1 MAKTAGKEKAI
12 FIASSPNTQRDD
24 RLIALKTL
32 ISPWRWRSGGNTSE
46 LVHLRNEFARMHH
59 TRDTF
64 PFDSGR
70 SALHAILTAAGIGH
84 GDEVV
89 TQAYTCLAVAVG
101 ILRAG
106 AVPRYVD
113 IAPGTFNLDPTQVR
127 EAIGDK
133 TRAVIVQHTFGE
145 IAPIDQIAR
154 IVEEANHHRPH
165 NRRVILIEDCAHS
178 LGGMYNGNPVGAWGT
193 AAFFSFGQE
202 KVISCTR
209 GGLALSRDP
218 EISRNLGNI
227 YAQAEHPSSL
237 SIFRA
242 LLHPL
247 LWSVINATYY
257 FPSGTSRFT
266 IGRGILLLARLIG
279 LTRHQ
284 ADPSHSVKKHLH
296 DSTRKLSNAQA
307 RLLLN
312 QIKKLPVFRQHR
324 MEIAEVYNRMLP
336 RRYHVKTTNH
346 EFLRFPILAST
357 IQQRDDLT
365 AVLKQNRVIAGNW
378 YRTPVHP
385 APDTPQYG
393 YKPGSCPQ
401 AEDAC
406 TKSINLPTGIHVTT
420 DDARRIAAFF
430 RAG

>member
-145 IAPIDQIAR
+145 IAPIEKIAR
-154 IVEEANHHRPH
+154 IIEEANRQ
-165 NRRVILIEDCAHS
+165 RQKTKQIILIEDCAHS
-178 LGGMYNGNPVGAWGT
+178 LGGRYNGKQVGTWGT
-193 AAFFSFGQE
+193 ATFFSFGQE
-202 KVISCTR
+202 KVVSSTQ
-209 GGLALSRDP
+209 GGLALSRDT
-218 EISRNLGNI
+218 EIAHNLANL
-227 YAQAEHPSSL
+227 YTQAEYPSYL

-257 FPSGTSRFT
+257 FPSGTRQFT
-266 IGRGILLLARLIG
+266 IGRGILLLARLTG
-279 LTRHQ
+279 LTGHQ
-284 ADPSHSVKKHLH
+284 ADPSQSVEKHLH
-296 DSTRKLSNAQA
+296 RPIQKLSNAQA
-307 RLLLN
+307 RLLTT
-312 QIKKLPVFRQHR
+312 QMKKLHSFRQHR
-324 MEIAEVYNRMLP
+324 KMIAEIYNRMLP
-336 RRYHVKTTNH
+336 AQYRIDITDHELLRYP
-346 EFLRFPILAST
+346 LLAST
-357 IQQRDDLT
+357 PQQRDMLT
-365 AVLKQNRVIAGNW
+365 AVLKQNRIITGNW